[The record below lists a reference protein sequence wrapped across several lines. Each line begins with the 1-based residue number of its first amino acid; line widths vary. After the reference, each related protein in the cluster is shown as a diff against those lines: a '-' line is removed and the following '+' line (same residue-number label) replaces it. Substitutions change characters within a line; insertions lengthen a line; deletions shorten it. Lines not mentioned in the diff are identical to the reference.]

1 MQAPSTAFPDTPA
14 QEINNQIEM
23 QIAESVR
30 WHAAHPGVID
40 RRLHELD
47 QEWHI
52 ERTLEANASTLA
64 FMGVMLGAVDWG
76 PAL

>member
-1 MQAPSTAFPDTPA
+1 MHTSRDV
-14 QEINNQIEM
+14 NRQIEM

-30 WHAAHPGVID
+30 WHAAHPEGIG

-47 QEWHI
+47 QEWDI
-52 ERTLEANASTLA
+52 ERMLEANASTLA
-64 FMGVMLGAVDWG
+64 FTGVVLGATVDKRWLAL